1 MRKATS
7 ESCRISLSVSWDTGR
22 IYRTDRGPGGPPPV
36 LGPVDEAVMDG
47 VPDDVLAGRVVL
59 VVALDQLRPVA
70 AAENVV
76 DASVPLVE
84 GSSVAA
90 VQVAHALVEVG
101 LRRLDEEVVVVA
113 HQAADLHLP
122 AVAAL
127 DAAEDVEEDDA
138 VVVVYNDRRVV
149 VPAGHDVVRGAGK
162 DDAVGP
168 SHAATVAAAEAVVRP
183 RTSFDTRPA
192 RPRYVPG

>member
-1 MRKATS
+1 
-7 ESCRISLSVSWDTGR
+7 
-22 IYRTDRGPGGPPPV
+22 
-36 LGPVDEAVMDG
+36 MDG

-84 GSSVAA
+84 GSGVAA

-138 VVVVYNDRRVV
+138 VVVV
-149 VPAGHDVVRGAGK
+149 
-162 DDAVGP
+162 
-168 SHAATVAAAEAVVRP
+168 
-183 RTSFDTRPA
+183 
-192 RPRYVPG
+192 